1 MKVKC
6 KLVKELPDGSAI
18 IMVDAD
24 AEAREMLIAH
34 GFVDIVKEIVKQSKK
49 YISKENVTNLTK
61 TPVKKVV
68 RKKK

>member
-49 YISKENVTNLTK
+49 YISKENVTKLTK
-61 TPVKKVV
+61 TPTKKI
-68 RKKK
+68 RR

>member
-1 MKVKC
+1 MKVKT

-34 GFVDIVKEIVKQSKK
+34 GFVDIVKKIVKESKT
-49 YISKENVTNLTK
+49 YINKKEVAKITA
-61 TPVKKVV
+61 KKP
-68 RKKK
+68 KKC

>member
-34 GFVDIVKEIVKQSKK
+34 GFVGIVKEIVKQSKK
-49 YISKENVTNLTK
+49 YISKENVAKLTK
-61 TPVKKVV
+61 TPAKKT
-68 RKKK
+68 RR

>member
-49 YISKENVTNLTK
+49 YISKENVTKLTK
-61 TPVKKVV
+61 TPAKKT
-68 RKKK
+68 RR

>member
-6 KLVKELPDGSAI
+6 KVVKELPDGSAL

-34 GFVDIVKEIVKQSKK
+34 GFVDIVKKIVKESKT
-49 YISKENVTNLTK
+49 YINKKEVAKITA
-61 TPVKKVV
+61 KKP
-68 RKKK
+68 KKC